1 MGNELENPL
10 AGNAVV
16 SLLSRNTPDIVSEIV
31 RLAAGLSVEE
41 RLDLVNRIL
50 ASLAE
55 PSPPAQAVTPEPEP
69 GPEVPVV
76 RLREAADPL
85 ALEEFPEVEATMDVP
100 APDSDGQ
107 IDLDKVVARY
117 NKSIEETMVA
127 WREGLE

>member
-1 MGNELENPL
+1 MGNEQENPL

-16 SLLSRNTPDIVSEIV
+16 SLRSRDTPDFVSEIV

-55 PSPPAQAVTPEPEP
+55 PSPPAQAAAPEPE
-69 GPEVPVV
+69 PEVPVV

-100 APDSDGQ
+100 PPDSDGQ

>member
-10 AGNAVV
+10 AGDAVV
-16 SLLSRNTPDIVSEIV
+16 SLLSRNTPDLVSEIV
-31 RLAAGLSVEE
+31 RLAADLSVEE

-55 PSPPAQAVTPEPEP
+55 PSPPAPAAEPEPE
-69 GPEVPVV
+69 PEVPVV

-100 APDSDGQ
+100 PPDSDGQ

>member
-1 MGNELENPL
+1 MGNEQENPL

-16 SLLSRNTPDIVSEIV
+16 SLRSRDTPDFVSEIV

-55 PSPPAQAVTPEPEP
+55 PSPPAQAAAPEPE
-69 GPEVPVV
+69 PEVPVV

-107 IDLDKVVARY
+107 FDLDKVVARY